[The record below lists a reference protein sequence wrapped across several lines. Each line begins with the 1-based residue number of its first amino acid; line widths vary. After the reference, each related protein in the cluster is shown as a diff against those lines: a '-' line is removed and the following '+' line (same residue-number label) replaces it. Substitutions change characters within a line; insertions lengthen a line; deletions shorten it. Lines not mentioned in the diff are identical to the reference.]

1 MRAWR
6 WYRSWPFIRQ
16 ILLASGAFL
25 IFVVISALARP
36 VQFSYAGGNCYNGA
50 VILPQLQKSSDSGYA
65 LHYTDLLQIGDVVL
79 SASTVCVSPA
89 SAPQPHTTATIK
101 SSLFGVPLLGQYA
114 FSVAIPETPAVNYH
128 VINDGVAATRPLTI
142 PLNVTDRTF
151 VYQLRAESK
160 TAACKPQE
168 KAISCDIEALGL
180 KQGTKY
186 QLALIRQ
193 FNGQTVKTLTDQ
205 DVTTLSPVSVV
216 ESSVKPNEAVYA
228 KPTSV
233 TFKMDKSITSATAKL
248 ERIEGDK
255 RTAVEQSAKVKDQSI
270 EVHFAELPRS
280 SQYQLTLTEVIAED
294 GSSLLDKTYALAF
307 SMSGGPK
314 VTGVNIGRFGVAVG
328 ATVVVTFDQNL
339 SPSQDISSLVKLA
352 GGAGNLSRSGNQ
364 IRFSTASVPL
374 CGDFSVVLGKEIQ
387 SEHGISGDSAW
398 NYTSRTICH
407 TVSTIG
413 YSAKGRAITAYTFG
427 SGSQTIL
434 YVGAIHGNERAT
446 YLLMSEWID
455 ELESKARSIPAD
467 KTIVVIPAVNR
478 DGLAAGSRRNAN
490 NVDLN
495 RNFPTADWKKD
506 VTMPGGEAVAGGGG
520 SKPLSELESVAL
532 ANYTRSLSPRL
543 VLTYHSVGWL
553 VTPNEAGISSSYAS
567 TYSRLS
573 GYYVSPKS
581 AASTTFEYDTTG
593 AYEDWL
599 YEGPGIAT
607 ILVELGS
614 HTSSQSG
621 RNFLAMWTM
630 MK

>member
-6 WYRSWPFIRQ
+6 AYRTWPFTSQ
-16 ILLASGAFL
+16 ILCALCVLFIL
-25 IFVVISALARP
+25 IVLNALARP
-36 VQFSYAGGNCYNGA
+36 VQFSYAGDNCYDRA
-50 VILPQLQKSSDSGYA
+50 VILPQLQRSNSGE
-65 LHYTDLLQIGDVVL
+65 YTIEYVEKLQVGGIVL
-79 SASTVCVSPA
+79 SASRACVSP
-89 SAPQPHTTATIK
+89 SSPPRPHMTATIK

-114 FSVAIPETPAVNYH
+114 FSVAVPEVPAVNYH

-151 VYQLRAESK
+151 TYQLRSEGK

-186 QLALIRQ
+186 RLALDRQ
-193 FNGQTVKTLTDQ
+193 FNGKTVKTLADQ
-205 DVTTLSPVSVV
+205 VVTTLSPVSVL
-216 ESSVKPNEAVYA
+216 ESTVKPNETVYA

-233 TFKMDKSITSATAKL
+233 TFKMDKPITSAVAKL

-255 RTAVEQSAKVKDQSI
+255 RTVIQQSVKLNGQSI

-280 SQYQLTLTEVIAED
+280 QQYQLMLTDVIAND
-294 GSSLLDKTYALAF
+294 GSSLLDKTYVLPF
-307 SMSGGPK
+307 VMSGGPK
-314 VTGVNIGRFGVAVG
+314 VTDVNIGRFGVAMG

-339 SPSQDISSLVKLA
+339 SASQDMSPLVKLT

-374 CGDFSVVLGKEIQ
+374 CGDFSASFTRDIQ
-387 SEHGISGDSAW
+387 SEYGISGDSAW
-398 NYTSRTICH
+398 NYASRTICH

-413 YSAKGRAITAYTFG
+413 TSTKGRAITAYTFG

-434 YVGAIHGNERAT
+434 YVGATHGNERST

-467 KTIVVIPAVNR
+467 KKIVVIPAVNR

-506 VTMPGGEAVAGGGG
+506 VTMPGGENVIGGGG
-520 SKPLSELESVAL
+520 SKALSEPESAAL
-532 ANYTRSLSPRL
+532 ANFTRALAPRL

-567 TYSRLS
+567 RYARLS

-599 YEGPGIAT
+599 YEGPGIPA

-614 HTSSQSG
+614 HTSSQSA
-621 RNFLAMWTM
+621 RNFGAMWDM